1 MRRSFFHQRRCRK
14 DTSYSRGP
22 SRRLNLSRALAA
34 LGAALMLTMAGP
46 SSSDGLDG
54 ALKSLKDSL
63 SLLDTAPNMLG
74 LGVCVAEGTETR
86 LLLTQGRRTLAGEPL
101 DPHTR
106 FRLASVSKGFAAT
119 TAVILSTQGKL
130 DLSTQAKSL
139 VPYFTLPD
147 PDQVERV
154 TLTHLLS
161 HRLGLPPNAYDNLL
175 EASRKPED
183 IVPRFAQVE
192 PLCPAADCYGYQ
204 NVGFNLIAEA
214 IEKTTGVA
222 YEEQVVHRL
231 LRPLAMEDAG
241 FGRSHLSSD
250 ENWARPHRGRGRF
263 LRQSKVNDNYY
274 RVPAAAG
281 LNAST
286 SDLCRWLKTQ
296 LGESPEVVSPQ
307 VLEILRTPQVF
318 TRAEMYRGKWRRT
331 RLRSAHY
338 GLGWRIYDYA
348 GQQVVFHAGSVSG
361 YGAVVAVLPDQQV
374 GLAAVWNSESTRP
387 WGILPAFLDA
397 YLGLPERDWMKL
409 DPLRLSGDPAATGA
423 YAPEPPP

>member
-1 MRRSFFHQRRCRK
+1 MLTATGAGNAAGL
-14 DTSYSRGP
+14 DD
-22 SRRLNLSRALAA
+22 ALA
-34 LGAALMLTMAGP
+34 
-46 SSSDGLDG
+46 
-54 ALKSLKDSL
+54 SLQDSL
-63 SLLDTAPNMLG
+63 AVLDTAPNMLG
-74 LGVCVAEGTETR
+74 LGVCVADGTETR
-86 LLLTQGRRTLAGEPL
+86 LMLTQGRRTLAGEPL

-130 DLSTQAKSL
+130 DLGTQTKTL

-147 PDQVERV
+147 PGEVERV
-154 TLTHLLS
+154 TLTHVLS

-183 IVPRFAQVE
+183 IVPRFAQVK

-222 YEEQVVHRL
+222 YEEQVEHRL
-231 LRPLAMEDAG
+231 LRPLDMQDAG
-241 FGRSHLSSD
+241 FGQSHLRTD

-296 LGESPEVVSPQ
+296 LGEAPEVVSPQ

-331 RLRSAHY
+331 RLKSAHY

-348 GQQVVFHAGSVSG
+348 GQEVIFHAGSVSG

-409 DPLRLSGDPAATGA
+409 DPLRLSGEPAATGA